1 MMPSDPS
8 PFGRY
13 FRRRRLP
20 DPRSAITEGER
31 PPVVDYEDAEQPTGK
46 PLAIDTME
54 RPLKPPGRGK

>member
-20 DPRSAITEGER
+20 SRAPLQDGER
-31 PPVVDYEDAEQPTGK
+31 PPVVDYADAEQPTGK
-46 PLAIDTME
+46 PLAIDTMP
-54 RPLKPPGRGK
+54 RPKKPPGRAK